1 MHPCILGLHLR
12 ALPARHAEIG
22 GNRFHRSP
30 MSAQGD
36 AMRAQAAVLRNA
48 AMKPWTGSLP
58 DTAEMAAT
66 YMESAATALDQILV
80 LNLLGMPS
88 IHIP

>member
-1 MHPCILGLHLR
+1 
-12 ALPARHAEIG
+12 
-22 GNRFHRSP
+22 
-30 MSAQGD
+30 MSTQGD
-36 AMRAQAAVLRNA
+36 AMRAQALILRTA

-66 YMESAATALDQILV
+66 YMDSAASALDQILV
-80 LNLLGMPS
+80 LNLLGMPT